1 MRSANGDAAPNPSEP
16 ANVFTRFIRDL
27 RKNFWIDPTVVI
39 ETSQVSSGWQWQ
51 YVIFLLS
58 FPLLTLQSNAVNRQQ
73 VTLMIDKHGFDYKV
87 WLVASSGFFTDSYNL
102 FAANVI
108 LPSLGYIYWPT
119 TTDQLPELKIN
130 VSTLFGSL
138 VGMLVFGFLA
148 DIYGRRKLYGLELIV
163 VIFGTLGIVQASIG
177 YDNSMNIMG
186 WLIFWRFFMGMGI
199 GAEYPLSAVITAE

>member
-1 MRSANGDAAPNPSEP
+1 MTSASGDAAPNPSDS

-39 ETSQVSSGWQWQ
+39 ENSQVSPDWIWQI
-51 YVIFLLS
+51 VIFLLS
-58 FPLLTLQSNAVNRQQ
+58 FPLLTLQSNAVNRQA

-119 TTDQLPELKIN
+119 TTDERPELKIN

-138 VGMLVFGFLA
+138 VGMLIFGFLA